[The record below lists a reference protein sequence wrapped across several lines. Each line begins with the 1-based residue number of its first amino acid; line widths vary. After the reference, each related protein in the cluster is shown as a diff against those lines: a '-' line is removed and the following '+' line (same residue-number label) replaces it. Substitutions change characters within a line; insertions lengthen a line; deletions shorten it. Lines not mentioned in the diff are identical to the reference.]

1 MRTVLTFRFTADVV
15 SGSQQV
21 KVSGE
26 FSAPDGLHETV
37 TIGANT
43 VEVLRVGTRAFR
55 RDTPTAAWRV
65 VPAANASAPTDP
77 RSAFSVLAGVTD
89 VRLQGSSYAFTLGK
103 PAAAS
108 LVAGSTSVTG
118 SGIVERRPDRRPELP
133 GREPGGD
140 GPPHLRRVQHHP
152 GRRRAGG
159 SVASRTGS
167 SSGRRS
173 RRTCSRRRRS
183 RARHRA
189 ASRSHARASRRA

>member
-1 MRTVLTFRFTADVV
+1 VLALAACGSDASLASPTSAAAAKLQAAATAMRTVLTFRFTADVV

-43 VEVLRVGTRAFR
+43 VEVLRVGSRAFR
-55 RDTPTAAWRV
+55 RDTPTAAWRA

-89 VRLQGSSYAFTLGK
+89 VRLQESSYAFTLGK

-108 LVAGSTSVTG
+108 LVAGSNSVTG
-118 SGIVERRPDRRPELP
+118 TALLSAGRIVDL
-133 GREPGGD
+133 
-140 GPPHLRRVQHHP
+140 
-152 GRRRAGG
+152 
-159 SVASRTGS
+159 SYK
-167 SSGRRS
+167 
-173 RRTCSRRRRS
+173 
-183 RARHRA
+183 A
-189 ASRSHARASRRA
+189 ASPAVTAHLTYAGFNTTPAVVAPPV